1 LAETEFSIVRFKGDK
16 EKAGMVYKG
25 LKPLSAEDIAETIF
39 WVATRPAHVNILDVV
54 LTPSAQANSTLVIRK
69 N

>member
-1 LAETEFSIVRFKGDK
+1 
-16 EKAGMVYKG
+16 MVYKG